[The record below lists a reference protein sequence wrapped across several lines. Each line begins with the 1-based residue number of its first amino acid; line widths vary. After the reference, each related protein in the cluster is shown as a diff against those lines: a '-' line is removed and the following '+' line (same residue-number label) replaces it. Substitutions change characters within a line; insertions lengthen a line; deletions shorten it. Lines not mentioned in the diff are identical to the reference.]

1 MSDPYDEKMADV
13 AVHAHGMGQASAEG
27 ERDRLRQALET
38 TIDAWLFTAD
48 KLQFTSP
55 SMALTYRQCARA
67 LSDLLKSQPARQP

>member
-1 MSDPYDEKMADV
+1 MEDRSE
-13 AVHAHGMGQASAEG
+13 ASK
-27 ERDRLRQALET
+27 LKKALET
-38 TIDAWLFTAD
+38 TIDAWLLTAD